1 MRSYKSNRKSR
12 GVVGRCSVV
21 EGGERCAFE
30 GFLVRGMCRRH
41 YGRWYRYGD
50 PLLPRESR
58 IKLDEEKVREMRWL
72 YYFDSERRWTYGEL
86 AARYGVC
93 KGAVAD
99 TVNGKNWKWV
109 K

>member
-1 MRSYKSNRKSR
+1 MRIYKANRKSR

-21 EGGERCAFE
+21 EDGKRCDFE

-41 YGRWYRYGD
+41 YGRWYRHGN

-58 IKLDEEKVREMRWL
+58 IKLDEEKVREMRRL
-72 YYFDSERRWTYGEL
+72 YYFDTERHWTYRDL
-86 AARYGVC
+86 AARYGVAE
-93 KGAVAD
+93 GTVAV
-99 TVNGKNWKWV
+99 TVNGRNWKWV